1 VSSKRYAQAIFQIAS
16 EEKEFDQWSQ
26 DMESMAKIIGQPEF
40 MAFLIAKRIPVS
52 EKNKII
58 NDALLDV
65 GQLARNLLY
74 ILIARDAIKQLSEIV
89 IEYQQLLDA
98 HNGIARGEVRTAI
111 KITPKL
117 TQDISSILEDIIG
130 KQVSIN
136 SSLDNGIIGGFVAKV
151 GDKLID
157 ASTRTR
163 LGNLRRNIVNST
175 SLTVENNDLFN

>member
-1 VSSKRYAQAIFQIAS
+1 
-16 EEKEFDQWSQ
+16 
-26 DMESMAKIIGQPEF
+26 
-40 MAFLIAKRIPVS
+40 
-52 EKNKII
+52 
-58 NDALLDV
+58 
-65 GQLARNLLY
+65 
-74 ILIARDAIKQLSEIV
+74 
-89 IEYQQLLDA
+89 
-98 HNGIARGEVRTAI
+98 VRTAI